1 MKKIPTTGTPG
12 VPSYRMKKAAA
23 LLLTALLL
31 IGSLAGC
38 GKQNAQGRNESSD
51 GSLKKVTLNEVAHSI
66 FYAPMYVAIEEGY
79 FKEEGIELTLVT
91 GFGVIY
97 LVQKYCFI
105 LYETGNR
112 VTPAACKSVIKFV
125 CCSPHTI

>member
-1 MKKIPTTGTPG
+1 MKKIPTSGAPG
-12 VPSYRMKKAAA
+12 VPSLRKKKAAA

-38 GKQNAQGRNESSD
+38 GKQNAQGNDASAD

-79 FKEEGIELTLVT
+79 FEEEGIELTLIT
-91 GFGVIY
+91 GFGADKTMTAVLTWPSLSCACDLHIRSIVVITI
-97 LVQKYCFI
+97 V
-105 LYETGNR
+105 TGA
-112 VTPAACKSVIKFV
+112 TP
-125 CCSPHTI
+125 